1 MNKAASVGGLFN
13 CRIAH
18 QRGGGWV
25 VDHSNDGNRSDR
37 TLGGHSEIG
46 DHVYIGGLSAVHQF
60 ARIGSQVIV
69 GGLSGARG
77 DIIPFGLASGQH
89 AMLEGLNV
97 IGMKR
102 RKFTRERLATVRAF
116 YKKLFHGPGIFAERL
131 AAVQG
136 LASEDPAI
144 ADILT
149 FIANGKHRPLCLPA
163 ATGPD

>member
-1 MNKAASVGGLFN
+1 
-13 CRIAH
+13 
-18 QRGGGWV
+18 
-25 VDHSNDGNRSDR
+25 
-37 TLGGHSEIG
+37 
-46 DHVYIGGLSAVHQF
+46 VHQF

-116 YKKLFHGPGIFAERL
+116 YKKLSRRGRFRGCCCCPSARPAG
-131 AAVQG
+131 
-136 LASEDPAI
+136 ASGRFWA
-144 ADILT
+144 
-149 FIANGKHRPLCLPA
+149 
-163 ATGPD
+163 